1 MNSPE
6 RRTLYAEYEKQL
18 TPFSTSLVA
27 EFIRSADAV
36 GDLLSDDELK
46 EWAEEGLDLARQS
59 WRSWEAAGEYFRV
72 APQMLPMLGWDGF
85 RRWGKH
91 GRDLAELS
99 SALAASYFRAS
110 PATLPSITFV
120 RLGDWVNLGRL
131 LYKGTWRSA
140 SLAVQFFDGSPAFF
154 SEMTL
159 EEARVLV
166 RFVDALCDRSYDLA
180 SHCLSIAP
188 HVLQPLGGEDRAA
201 FLQFAEAL
209 ASTGWADARSYLEKG
224 PALLAHV
231 HSPQRVRFL
240 ALSRELARRE
250 GRQAFT
256 YFAEAARAL
265 SQIDA
270 ESHGLLLS
278 LSEELVDRS
287 PVSAMEFLK
296 TAATVL
302 ERIPLDEIALWHKEG
317 SNLLEQSIE
326 GGEAYFRLESSKG
339 EEMLESLSSRVDLS
353 RVSDILRMYCK
364 ALTGYEVAVHSAE
377 ALAEKGIGW
386 VETEAPSTEGTAIF
400 LPPWVEEF
408 RDKDGNFHV
417 YKVYST
423 HQAGHLEFGTFDFEF
438 EREGRVFEGRR
449 ADLESNVVGARHP
462 THRGDISPMEDQE
475 QANGGPGSAGA
486 SPLRPDSE
494 PRPEPTEPD
503 LDVLESAEAPPGR
516 VPLTDMERFFDLFPD
531 RRLASDL
538 FAVVEDARI
547 DVLISKEYAGIRR
560 VYAGRQQWELDRRPA
575 VEQMP
580 LRQAFVENLVR
591 TSLDGLDRIVWPSS
605 LLPLMQEAVGV
616 VETLRQPQALVED
629 AAEATLRLYQLAQQI
644 PNLTPEMMDDWEDL
658 DEDAL
663 QTLPMTGDTPGDSM
677 NVQMPQGESV
687 PYESPQPVDFRGDF
701 KPETVQLL
709 MKLRQE
715 RGEKGP
721 VSPLSPEQLKQ
732 MLEKSVE
739 ITLSDMAEADLT
751 QSSELFLTN
760 LLKELNAQE
769 QEKLQKQP
777 VPLKDGQP
785 VTGFST
791 ADDEHELA
799 IEPKYYF
806 YDEWDFRAGD
816 YRPRWCRIVEYAVGE
831 GNAQYFDQTLAKH
844 SALVQQTRRQFEL
857 LRPEMFRKIKRLLD
871 GEEIDFDAVTDY
883 AVERKT
889 GHTPTD
895 KIYWRR
901 NKIER
906 DVSVA
911 FLLDMSASTDEEI
924 AKHERRYAQDEFDDD
939 PRRYFSWWMAR
950 RAQELLT
957 PPKRIIDLEK
967 ESIVL
972 LIKALETIGDT
983 YGIYGFSGYGR
994 ENVEFYVVKDIEE
1007 TFGEHVKRRI
1017 DKIAPVRSTRM
1028 GPAIRHATWK
1038 LDQRD
1043 SKVRILFLV
1052 SDGRPQDHGYGR
1064 DRTEKEYAIHD
1075 THMALLE
1082 SKRKGITPFCMTVD
1096 RYGHDY
1102 LKQMCADIG
1111 YAVVPDIESMP
1122 SRITTLYRELTA

>member
-1 MNSPE
+1 
-6 RRTLYAEYEKQL
+6 
-18 TPFSTSLVA
+18 
-27 EFIRSADAV
+27 
-36 GDLLSDDELK
+36 
-46 EWAEEGLDLARQS
+46 
-59 WRSWEAAGEYFRV
+59 
-72 APQMLPMLGWDGF
+72 
-85 RRWGKH
+85 
-91 GRDLAELS
+91 
-99 SALAASYFRAS
+99 
-110 PATLPSITFV
+110 
-120 RLGDWVNLGRL
+120 
-131 LYKGTWRSA
+131 
-140 SLAVQFFDGSPAFF
+140 
-154 SEMTL
+154 
-159 EEARVLV
+159 
-166 RFVDALCDRSYDLA
+166 
-180 SHCLSIAP
+180 
-188 HVLQPLGGEDRAA
+188 
-201 FLQFAEAL
+201 
-209 ASTGWADARSYLEKG
+209 
-224 PALLAHV
+224 
-231 HSPQRVRFL
+231 
-240 ALSRELARRE
+240 
-250 GRQAFT
+250 
-256 YFAEAARAL
+256 
-265 SQIDA
+265 
-270 ESHGLLLS
+270 
-278 LSEELVDRS
+278 
-287 PVSAMEFLK
+287 
-296 TAATVL
+296 
-302 ERIPLDEIALWHKEG
+302 
-317 SNLLEQSIE
+317 
-326 GGEAYFRLESSKG
+326 
-339 EEMLESLSSRVDLS
+339 
-353 RVSDILRMYCK
+353 
-364 ALTGYEVAVHSAE
+364 
-377 ALAEKGIGW
+377 
-386 VETEAPSTEGTAIF
+386 
-400 LPPWVEEF
+400 
-408 RDKDGNFHV
+408 
-417 YKVYST
+417 
-423 HQAGHLEFGTFDFEF
+423 
-438 EREGRVFEGRR
+438 
-449 ADLESNVVGARHP
+449 
-462 THRGDISPMEDQE
+462 
-475 QANGGPGSAGA
+475 
-486 SPLRPDSE
+486 
-494 PRPEPTEPD
+494 
-503 LDVLESAEAPPGR
+503 
-516 VPLTDMERFFDLFPD
+516 
-531 RRLASDL
+531 
-538 FAVVEDARI
+538 
-547 DVLISKEYAGIRR
+547 
-560 VYAGRQQWELDRRPA
+560 
-575 VEQMP
+575 
-580 LRQAFVENLVR
+580 
-591 TSLDGLDRIVWPSS
+591 
-605 LLPLMQEAVGV
+605 
-616 VETLRQPQALVED
+616 
-629 AAEATLRLYQLAQQI
+629 
-644 PNLTPEMMDDWEDL
+644 
-658 DEDAL
+658 
-663 QTLPMTGDTPGDSM
+663 
-677 NVQMPQGESV
+677 
-687 PYESPQPVDFRGDF
+687 
-701 KPETVQLL
+701 
-709 MKLRQE
+709 
-715 RGEKGP
+715 
-721 VSPLSPEQLKQ
+721 

-739 ITLSDMAEADLT
+739 ITLTDMEEADLT

-777 VPLKDGQP
+777 APLKDGQP

-831 GNAQYFDQTLAKH
+831 GNAQYFDQTLSKH
-844 SALVQQTRRQFEL
+844 ATLVGQTRRQFEL

-883 AVERKT
+883 AVERRS

-924 AKHERRYAQDEFDDD
+924 AKHERRYSSDEFDDD

-1007 TFGEHVKRRI
+1007 TFGDHVKKRI

-1122 SRITTLYRELTA
+1122 SRITSLYRELTA

>member
-1 MNSPE
+1 MTTE
-6 RRTLYAEYEKQL
+6 RRRKLYSDYEKQL

-27 EFIRSADAV
+27 EFVRSADAV
-36 GDLLSDDELK
+36 GDLLSDEEL
-46 EWAEEGLDLARQS
+46 EAWAEDGLELARQS

-85 RRWGKH
+85 RRWSRH
-91 GRDLAELS
+91 GRELAELS

-110 PATLPSITFV
+110 PATLPSITFA
-120 RLGDWVNLGRL
+120 RLADWVNLGKL

-154 SEMTL
+154 AKMSL

-180 SHCLSIAP
+180 SHCLGVAP
-188 HVLQPLGGEDRAA
+188 HVLEPLGGEDRGA

-240 ALSRELARRE
+240 NLARELARRE
-250 GRQAFT
+250 GRQAFSF
-256 YFAEAARAL
+256 FAEAARAL
-265 SQIDA
+265 SQIDP
-270 ESHGLLLS
+270 ESHGLLIS

-287 PVSAMEFLK
+287 PLSAMEFLK
-296 TAATVL
+296 TAGTVA
-302 ERIPLDEIALWHKEG
+302 ERIPIDEIALWHHEG
-317 SNLLEQSIE
+317 LKLLEQSVE
-326 GGEAYFRLESSKG
+326 GGEAYFRLESSRG
-339 EEMLESLSSRVDLS
+339 EEVLESLSSRVDLS
-353 RVSDILRMYCK
+353 RVSDVLRMYCK

-386 VETEAPSTEGTAIF
+386 VEMESPSTDGTAIF

-408 RDKDGNFHV
+408 RDKDANFQV
-417 YKVYST
+417 YKVYGT

-438 EREGRVFEGRR
+438 ERAGTVFENRR
-449 ADLESNVVGARHP
+449 GESEQRTVNSEQRTRSEEQGARSKEP
-462 THRGDISPMEDQE
+462 ERDGGD
-475 QANGGPGSAGA
+475 GAGE
-486 SPLRPDSE
+486 LN
-494 PRPEPTEPD
+494 
-503 LDVLESAEAPPGR
+503 LDVLESVAPGPR
-516 VPLTDMERFFDLFPD
+516 APITDMERFFDLFGD

-538 FAVVEDARI
+538 FAIAEDARI

-560 VYAGRQQWELDRRPA
+560 AYGTRQQSELERRPDVA
-575 VEQMP
+575 QMP

-591 TSLDGLDRIVWPSS
+591 ASLDGAEQIIWPSS
-605 LLPLMQEAVGV
+605 LLPILTDAIGV
-616 VETLRQPQALVED
+616 IETLRQPQALVED
-629 AAEATLRLYQLAQQI
+629 AAEATLRLYEIAQRI
-644 PNLTPEMMDDWEDL
+644 PNIAPEMMDDWEEI

-663 QTLPMTGDTPGDSM
+663 QTIPMSGDSAGDSM
-677 NVQMPQGESV
+677 DLQMPQGESM
-687 PYESPQPVDFRGDF
+687 PYESPPPVDFRGDF

-709 MKLRQE
+709 MKLKQE

-739 ITLSDMAEADLT
+739 ITLTDMAEADLT

-791 ADDEHELA
+791 ADDEHELPV
-799 IEPKYYF
+799 EPKYYF

-831 GNAQYFDQTLAKH
+831 GNPQYFDQTLAKH
-844 SALVQQTRRQFEL
+844 ASLVGQTRRQFEL

-883 AVERKT
+883 AVERRS

-924 AKHERRYAQDEFDDD
+924 AKHERRYASDEFDDD

-1007 TFGEHVKRRI
+1007 TFGDHVKRRI